1 VVLTRSTSLLVVG
14 VAVVLASACGGGG
27 GYAGTPAGTF
37 DVNTG
42 WRNLLTGTRNFT
54 LTGTGPDKV
63 SYTVAYGLTPAP
75 VAPFPVTG
83 VSGSRLVETITLTPA
98 SGTPSSGT
106 STIYFDAGTLALI
119 GTQDSDGTCARATS
133 ATAPPGSA
141 LGGATGSLASVNNLN
156 GCATNSTTTSTENI
170 VWQLVADSGISLLC
184 INSGPATTGTQSN
197 CVEIIG
203 SGALGSRARITVSI
217 PLPAGGTFSLTARNF

>member
-1 VVLTRSTSLLVVG
+1 LLAVG
-14 VAVVLASACGGGG
+14 FAVVLVSACGGGG

-37 DVNTG
+37 DVNAG

-54 LTGTGPDKV
+54 LTGTGPEPEQV
-63 SYTVAYGLTPAP
+63 RYTVAYGLTPAP

-106 STIYFDAGTLALI
+106 STIYFDPGILALI

-133 ATAPPGSA
+133 ATAPPSSA
-141 LGGATGSLASVNNLN
+141 LSGATGALASVNNLN

-184 INSGPATTGTQSN
+184 INSGPATTGTQSS

-203 SGALGSRARITVSI
+203 SGALGNRARITVSI